1 MQNCAGGGRREIYL
15 LGNCARRHRRGVG
28 KRIGTAEVGAGT
40 FDGKY
45 VGVSIRCFPN
55 AIALPSIS
63 FYVVSGNSFSH
74 QFNFN
79 GETRRCT
86 LSIGADGAFSNKD
99 CGVPTSGKVVGDR
112 LDVEFKAPESIC
124 NVVLKRER

>member
-1 MQNCAGGGRREIYL
+1 VKSTCWAIALGGIVV
-15 LGNCARRHRRGVG
+15 ASASASAQP
-28 KRIGTAEVGAGT
+28 KSAAGT